1 MYHFYFERLIHA
13 INIWGAEFDAKGEV
27 CALYITDNNDTD
39 LYWQPEGFPFL
50 GRKKTQAGLLYKP
63 VKCISNKY
71 YMEGSAAGNF
81 SFYINELNT
90 LDLMHDKWKTFFR
103 K

>member
-1 MYHFYFERLIHA
+1 
-13 INIWGAEFDAKGEV
+13 
-27 CALYITDNNDTD
+27 
-39 LYWQPEGFPFL
+39 
-50 GRKKTQAGLLYKP
+50 
-63 VKCISNKY
+63 
-71 YMEGSAAGNF
+71 MEGSAAGNF